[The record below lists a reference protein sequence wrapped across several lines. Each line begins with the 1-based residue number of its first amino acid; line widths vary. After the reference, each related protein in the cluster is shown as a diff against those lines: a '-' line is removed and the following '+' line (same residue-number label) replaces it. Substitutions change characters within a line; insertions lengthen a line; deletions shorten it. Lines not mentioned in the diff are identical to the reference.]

1 MNIILILIGIYMILG
16 VIGAFALIIF
26 KDNDV
31 IRKRSVGVIGTVLV
45 MITFGL
51 IMAYII
57 KW

>member
-26 KDNDV
+26 KDNDI

-57 KW
+57 K